1 MKRGIVG
8 YEAQGY
14 AGIIALTVLRC
25 SHLALGG
32 LIGFTCPCLQS
43 P

>member
-8 YEAQGY
+8 YKAQGY
-14 AGIIALTVLRC
+14 AAMCALTLLHR

-32 LIGFTCPCLQS
+32 LIGFTCPPLQS